1 MKKIKLMVILGL
13 ITGFSGL
20 ILTIFNDTTQPII
33 LEVQSEKEYAIYQDM
48 FPDMTDFKSID
59 SSIENINYVNEIMN
73 EQNEIGYVISSSG
86 ANGYGD
92 ITALVGIDM
101 AGNIIGLNYSVF
113 NQTPGFGDKVKT
125 DEFLSQFSSGNISK
139 LEIDGATGATYSSNL
154 VKQLIDNIK
163 NVYEGGL

>member
-73 EQNEIGYVISSSG
+73 EKNEIGYVISSSG

-101 AGNIIGLNYSVF
+101 DGNIIGLNYSVF